1 MKMTKRGCIAVLG
14 TMAAAA
20 VFAVPSGSAQGP
32 PPPTSTNGNPVSTV
46 ATGVAVPTAFAFAGD
61 TIFVGG
67 GPAEKPNS
75 PTGLFT
81 LANGQATRVPKTPKF
96 VFGLAWHHNQL
107 YVSTGR
113 SIVVFR
119 GWNGT
124 QFADSRTL
132 VKPKGTFAGFN
143 GLAFGP
149 DGRLYAGVSFREKY
163 DLKRDPSRYAQSV
176 VRMSASGKHITVIAR
191 GLRQPFQLTF
201 LPRNPHPFVGVLGPE
216 KRIVPKDAIVN
227 ARAGQDYGY
236 PNCHFGDPKTCQGY
250 SRPLILLP
258 KHASPMGIDHFG
270 KRLYFALFGG
280 LKKETPVVVSAP
292 ATRGAKPKVLLQGFV
307 APIVALRIHKGT
319 LYVGELTGT
328 IYSVKL

>member
-1 MKMTKRGCIAVLG
+1 MKLTKRSCISVAVLG
-14 TMAAAA
+14 TMATVAI
-20 VFAVPSGSAQGP
+20 AVPIGSAQGP

-46 ATGVAVPTAFAFAGD
+46 ATGIAVPTSFAFGGD
-61 TIFVGG
+61 TIFAGG
-67 GPAEKPNS
+67 GPAEKPNE

-81 LANGQATRVPKTPKF
+81 LANGQATQVPNTPKF

-107 YVSTGR
+107 YVSTGP
-113 SIVVFR
+113 SIVVFS

-132 VKPKGTFAGFN
+132 VKPTGTFAGFN

-176 VRMSASGKHITVIAR
+176 VRMSASGKHIKVIAR

-201 LPRNPHPFVGVLGPE
+201 LAGDLHPFVGVLGPE
-216 KRIVPKDAIVN
+216 KHIPKDAIVN

-236 PNCHFGDPKTCQGY
+236 PNCRFGYPKTCQGY
-250 SRPLILLP
+250 SRPYILLP
-258 KHASPMGIDHFG
+258 KHASPMGIDHVG

-280 LKKETPVVVSAP
+280 LEKETPVVVSAP
-292 ATRGAKPKVLLQGFV
+292 AKRGAKPKVLLHGFV
-307 APIVALRIHKGT
+307 APIVALRIHRGT